1 MNTAAG
7 VYGPTDPSERQ
18 LLVQLRQVGLQY
30 RVKTASGQ
38 VGKHWVLENV
48 DLDLYRGQTIGLIG
62 RNGAGKSS
70 LLRVMAGLIDCD
82 RGSVVNRAGRT
93 VLLSFRLG
101 FNNLLSGRE
110 NAIYMGL
117 LLGMTRREIESRLD
131 HIADFSELGEA
142 LEMPLG
148 QYSSGMRARLGFSIA
163 IQVDADIILIDEA
176 LGVGDHAF
184 RQKSVALMKSWIQ
197 TDKTVVFVSHDQ
209 QHVKDLCDQVLW
221 LENGRIVDAGQPD
234 AVFDHYNEF
243 DHIVACLAADLGV
256 SEVAV
261 RTHPHTAE
269 PLAWMRRFR
278 GKVKSEWNE
287 EDYVDPRQKSSGLRI
302 YRPGRSS
309 PHSQV
314 VEEECGSSAWIENAR
329 QIARGS
335 VTTSLLATA
344 VISRSASRC
353 CLSESLLAG
362 LNLTAEQYRDSQLSR
377 RILDSL
383 VRVGESN
390 AVAAPDR
397 R

>member
-1 MNTAAG
+1 MNAAAE
-7 VYGPTDPSERQ
+7 VYRPTDPSERQ

-38 VGKHWVLENV
+38 AGQHWVLENV

-82 RGSVVNRAGRT
+82 RGSLVNRAGRT

-110 NAIYMGL
+110 NAVYMGL

-184 RQKSVALMKSWIQ
+184 RQKSVAQMKDWIQ

-221 LENGRIVDAGQPD
+221 LENGRIVDAGHPD

-243 DHIVACLAADLGV
+243 DHIVARLAADLGI

-261 RTHPHTAE
+261 RTHPRTAE

-278 GKVKSEWNE
+278 SRVKSEWNE
-287 EDYVDPRQKSSGLRI
+287 EDVVDPRQQASGLRI

-329 QIARGS
+329 QIARGRRDDIAACHS
-335 VTTSLLATA
+335 GYLE
-344 VISRSASRC
+344 I
-353 CLSESLLAG
+353 SESLLAG
-362 LNLTAEQYRDSQLSR
+362 LNLTAEQYRDSQLCR

-383 VRVGESN
+383 VRVGESHGIEKLN
-390 AVAAPDR
+390 Y
-397 R
+397 